1 MVTCARWRRY
11 GYDRVY
17 VTGDDGVRW
26 GFVDLA
32 TGAEHLQDPQ
42 RAADFQVG
50 VGAWLAAGRPDRLE
64 FSTGARSGPPG
75 TELHDTTASGT
86 AETGT
91 AESGIASP
99 RPDQQRRRHRP
110 SPLQRNRPKRPA
122 TKKSAE
128 EREQAEWIDLAGNRP
143 GQGVREMAA
152 AHRAARPI
160 GARLEQILGVT
171 SDEQPSPRATVAERV
186 TARALR
192 PLTHPLRSRL
202 PKLRPNWW
210 IVNSIR
216 TGAGI
221 TIDHLLIGPA
231 GVFTIK
237 TKDHRGNNVW
247 VGNKSVIVSGEK
259 VDYTSEALAESHRAE
274 DLLAAAYDGPHVSVW
289 SIISVVGSVVTGRRF
304 TQDGVLVVAAHRLV
318 DQLRQL
324 PQILSPIEI
333 DEIYAIARRST
344 TWIPAHAAAPE
355 PVAETETA
363 AEPEQPGRPA
373 PAAIRHIPGAGGRR
387 IPAPTKWV
395 DFDSARTD
403 SVRN

>member
-1 MVTCARWRRY
+1 
-11 GYDRVY
+11 

-32 TGAEHLQDPQ
+32 TGAEHLEHPQ
-42 RAADFQVG
+42 RQADFQVG

-64 FSTGARSGPPG
+64 FSTGARSGPPN
-75 TELHDTTASGT
+75 
-86 AETGT
+86 
-91 AESGIASP
+91 AESHDAIRTP
-99 RPDQQRRRHRP
+99 EVEQPRRRHRP
-110 SPLQRNRPKRPA
+110 NPLQRHRPKRPA
-122 TKKSAE
+122 TPTAPAE
-128 EREQAEWIDLAGNRP
+128 EPEQPPEWIDLAGNRP

-160 GARLEQILGVT
+160 GARLEQILGVA
-171 SDEQPSPRATVAERV
+171 SEAQPSPRATVAERV
-186 TARALR
+186 TARTLR

-202 PKLRPNWW
+202 PKQRPNWW
-210 IVNSIR
+210 ILNSIR

-247 VGNKSVIVSGEK
+247 VGKNNVIVGGEK
-259 VDYTSEALAESHRAE
+259 VDYTSEALTESHWAE

-289 SIISVVGSVVTGRRF
+289 SIISVVGAVVTGRRF

-318 DQLRQL
+318 EQLRQL
-324 PQILSPIEI
+324 PQILSPVEI

-344 TWIPAHAAAPE
+344 TWIAAHVAAPSPAPE
-355 PVAETETA
+355 
-363 AEPEQPGRPA
+363 AEPDATAEPPARPA
-373 PAAIRHIPGAGGRR
+373 PRVIRAARPIPG
-387 IPAPTKWV
+387 PTKWV
-395 DFDSARTD
+395 DFDAAQAAGS
-403 SVRN
+403 SVDATRGS